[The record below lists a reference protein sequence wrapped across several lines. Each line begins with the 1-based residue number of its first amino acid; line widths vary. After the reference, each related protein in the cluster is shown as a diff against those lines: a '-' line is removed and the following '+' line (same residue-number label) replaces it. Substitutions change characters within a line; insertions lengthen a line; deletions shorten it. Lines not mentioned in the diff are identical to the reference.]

1 MCACELCTIIQ
12 SAHGQYKII
21 PQRYEHLK
29 DFNMSGELW
38 SEFLIPV
45 NIAFFVF
52 NSVQNSIVAYYPAA
66 AGATESKLK
75 MEPWKK
81 LAAMNARIES
91 LHTHVEALL
100 VNRLD
105 EPAYFIVPIDCCYKL
120 IGTIRSAWR
129 GISGGREVQE
139 ATKKF
144 FAELKN
150 KTDA

>member
-1 MCACELCTIIQ
+1 
-12 SAHGQYKII
+12 
-21 PQRYEHLK
+21 
-29 DFNMSGELW
+29 
-38 SEFLIPV
+38 
-45 NIAFFVF
+45 
-52 NSVQNSIVAYYPAA
+52 
-66 AGATESKLK
+66 

-81 LAAMNARIES
+81 LAVMNARIES
-91 LHTHVEALL
+91 LHTDVEALL